1 MATVTDLGFVLSWSG
16 LGCAQNRAKCR
27 LETLKE
33 IVHRVVAAAAQIIF
47 GCVGFRA
54 KAGSAPRKCS
64 LSNMPIP
71 QLPGKHRR
79 KRGRPDGMDTH
90 VRTVLVVGCALAGG
104 RGLGILHVL
113 APGRSAHPGI
123 AVADMG
129 RGPTRA

>member
-1 MATVTDLGFVLSWSG
+1 MLQKHPGQYVWQRFA
-16 LGCAQNRAKCR
+16 
-27 LETLKE
+27 
-33 IVHRVVAAAAQIIF
+33 AAAAQIIF